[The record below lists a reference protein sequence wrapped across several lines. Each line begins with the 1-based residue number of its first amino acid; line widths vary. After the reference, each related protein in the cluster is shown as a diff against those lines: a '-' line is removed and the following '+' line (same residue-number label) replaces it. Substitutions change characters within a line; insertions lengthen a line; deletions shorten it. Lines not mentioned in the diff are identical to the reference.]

1 MAYQT
6 GSVQNTYELFDRFE
20 AWLTGSGGPGWT
32 HLATTTYDS
41 ANTGSTDARDKVFF
55 SSGSGGSNSLTYR
68 ATFFNPVN
76 MASSSY
82 HAGISASIGTKDPA
96 AVHNQFDYIV
106 FRGYLNWN
114 LGDTSPTGGTSS
126 FGTVGP
132 ALYQIPQRG
141 ADPANTNPIS
151 VLNYS
156 SSAGAF
162 NPMQQDDETMFAW
175 DKLGATNYRGND
187 QAIWGWF
194 DNPAYSYNAA
204 GAWDGRRRSYYVT
217 NYSQDDTGEGWDNYD
232 SDLRIAG
239 CYDLANGNNQG
250 FSYDTS
256 NAQRFAGA
264 NGYAYRAHTIVYDR
278 DTQDEYLY
286 YFAYESTG
294 WRKVN
299 LKTGEMTILTT
310 PNVWNSAQYPYVCLW
325 DGEDTIFKFGYYNQ
339 TTFEKYSISG
349 NSWTTL
355 TSLPSSVGN
364 QYGDVC
370 GGFPTNLSYIPHSAS
385 QSTLTSS
392 VNAATD
398 VIYMADGGATNCYR
412 YDVSND
418 NWITDIAMPATFESK
433 YDAMWWDGEERMWY
447 HDFSAATLYYRNIS
461 SSSDYGTWTTYQSN
475 FMNAATPYSGSNA
488 NCQMMPINGPCSK
501 IRGQQQSFYE
511 SSATKMNYWFQG
523 DQDAINIVTETSG
536 NFYWSHFGTYD
547 SIISTTTMKSTAA
560 FSAGTTVN
568 IPVDSTT
575 GFVTGQEIIIADVSG
590 SATVEKNQILE
601 VVDSTNIKVTNLA
614 NSFSSGSLI
623 GTDPHRAIATGDSFL
638 AVASLDG
645 GGYRTDKMASM
656 YKVIPAVPF
665 QLMRASNT
673 NAQGFYTPW
682 PLVMYN
688 NTRNLATYE
697 TKGML
702 KNCWVINSAG
712 NYPALV
718 SGDTLNIGG
727 TSYRV
732 FPLEETTTLMGNS
745 IDRLLLLIK
754 TE

>member
-6 GSVQNTYELFDRFE
+6 GSVQNTYELFDHFE

-55 SSGSGGSNSLTYR
+55 SSGSDGSNSLTYR

-82 HAGISASIGTKDPA
+82 HVGISASIGTKDPA

-106 FRGYLNWN
+106 FQGYLNWN
-114 LGDTSPTGGTSS
+114 LGDTTPTGGTSS
-126 FGTVGP
+126 FGTLGS
-132 ALYQIPQRG
+132 AMYQLPNRSTN
-141 ADPANTNPIS
+141 PNNPNPIS
-151 VLNYS
+151 VFNYS
-156 SSAGAF
+156 SSAGIF
-162 NPMQQDDETMFAW
+162 NPMQQVDETMYTW
-175 DKLGATNYRGND
+175 DKLGEAYAGNN
-187 QAIWGWF
+187 QAMFGWF
-194 DNPAYSYNAA
+194 DSVSRFYNAA
-204 GAWDGRRRSYYVT
+204 GVWDGRRRSYYVSNLDQT
-217 NYSQDDTGEGWDNYD
+217 DWDGYSSNQTT
-232 SDLRIAG
+232 AG

-250 FSYDTS
+250 WFYTTDTGPY
-256 NAQRFAGA
+256 QAGVDGEA
-264 NGYAYRAHTIVYDR
+264 NRTSAIVYDR

-286 YFAYESTG
+286 YFSNVSPY
-294 WRKVN
+294 WQKIN
-299 LKTGEMTILTT
+299 LKTSTRTLLTA
-310 PNVWNSAQYPYVCLW
+310 PNTFSTNQRPYACLW
-325 DGEDTIFKFGYYNQ
+325 DGEDTIFKFGYSSQ
-339 TTFEKYSISG
+339 TTFEKYSISS

-355 TSLPSSVGN
+355 TSLPSSVGVTS
-364 QYGDVC
+364 GDVC
-370 GGFPTNLSYIPHSAS
+370 GGFPTYLSYIPHSAS
-385 QSTLTSS
+385 QTTLTSS
-392 VNAATD
+392 VNTPTD
-398 VIYMADGGATNCYR
+398 VIYMADGGSTNCYR
-412 YDVSND
+412 YDVSNN
-418 NWITDIAMPATFESK
+418 NWITDVAMPATFQSS
-433 YDAMWWDGEERMWY
+433 YDSMWWDGEERMWY
-447 HDFSAATLYYRNIS
+447 HDFSAATIYYRNIS
-461 SSSDYGTWTTYQSN
+461 SSADYGTWTTYQTS
-475 FMNAATPYSGSNA
+475 FMNGNTPYSGSNS

-511 SSATKMNYWFQG
+511 SSATKINYWFQG

-536 NFYWSHFGTYD
+536 NYYWSHFGTYD
-547 SIISTTTMKSTAA
+547 SIVSTTTMKSTAA

-568 IPVDSTT
+568 IPVQSTT

-601 VVDSTNIKVTNLA
+601 VVDSTNIKVTNLV
-614 NSFSSGSLI
+614 NSFSSGSSI
-623 GTDPHRAIATGDSFL
+623 GTDPHQAITTGDSFL

-656 YKVIPAVPF
+656 YKVVPAVPF

-682 PLVMYN
+682 PLIMYN

-712 NYPALV
+712 NYPALI
-718 SGDTLNIGG
+718 SGDTLNIAGV
-727 TSYRV
+727 SYRV

-745 IDRLLLLIK
+745 IDKLLLLIK